1 MINFEVGVDSQE
13 DNDDY
18 ALHASIGD
26 DDANFASPTSS
37 QFIGK
42 RQPQKNVKA
51 QVKKSGALQTRHPI
65 NMSGF
70 GLNKSNVTGQKSE
83 KETIEEALVD
93 LYLSV
98 KIRSN
103 EEVSL

>member
-37 QFIGK
+37 
-42 RQPQKNVKA
+42 
-51 QVKKSGALQTRHPI
+51 
-65 NMSGF
+65 
-70 GLNKSNVTGQKSE
+70 
-83 KETIEEALVD
+83 
-93 LYLSV
+93 
-98 KIRSN
+98 
-103 EEVSL
+103 